1 MATRPA
7 RNRSQLPSCYYEGYL
22 EKRSFKDKTSRKLW
36 TSLCGDTLFF
46 YNEKRDTTYVEKLEL
61 SGLLSVTDDG
71 TQDRNLDAARLN
83 LKMKDE
89 MIKFTAPTAE
99 ARELWKGYIRS
110 VTELSVPSSLNLLPG
125 QIHMLQEAVE
135 REKERKK
142 KTSPPPVSS
151 SPYITLQADMPA
163 CYHTVSRIEA
173 EMLLEREVKRGNLLL
188 RPGSNGNFALTTMQ
202 NHDGSIFKHYRVNRK
217 HTGGFEIDVE
227 NPVLCATLYDVINY
241 FVERTDRYLIPLI
254 MEEAYEKKIS
264 YIQSDEENGE
274 KSVQQASTNLIPPN
288 LPARPGTLIQTDWT
302 QFVQPA
308 SSPIMPPIPAPRK
321 ISLLPS
327 PPSSASS
334 IKNEPKMGNLVDP
347 LAQSES
353 TCRLFTFFRWLFVW
367 VHLQVQAIFSCE
379 VPFYFLSLI
388 FLFRLMCFVSF
399 YSYI

>member
-288 LPARPGTLIQTDWT
+288 LPARPVLPRI
-302 QFVQPA
+302 PA
-308 SSPIMPPIPAPRK
+308 PEPAPEPVEEEDSCLYEIIEKEKEMDSSASPPSDKKAQKKPIMPPIPAPRK

-347 LAQSES
+347 LAQTISELKQKLEGKAK
-353 TCRLFTFFRWLFVW
+353 CGD
-367 VHLQVQAIFSCE
+367 
-379 VPFYFLSLI
+379 
-388 FLFRLMCFVSF
+388 
-399 YSYI
+399 